1 MVYDL
6 MMRVALDTLGCK
18 LNQAESELLAR
29 QFVAAGY
36 ELVASPCDA
45 DIYVLNT
52 CTVTHVA
59 DAKSRRL
66 LRQAHRLNP
75 GARLV
80 AIGCYAQRA
89 PAELA
94 QLDGVA
100 LVLGNGQK
108 LDLLSIIKEEKWFEE
123 AVLAGLPPAQKAA
136 WRTRSFVRIQ
146 DGCQSFCT
154 YCVVPLVRPREISLP
169 AGEVVAEVKQQ
180 VARGYREVVLTG
192 TKIGSYHYQGTDL
205 KGLLEAILA
214 ETDIT
219 RLRLSSL
226 QPQEVSPGLIGLWQ
240 DKRLCPH
247 CHLSLQS
254 GSDAVLERM
263 GRRYTADGYH
273 QAVSLIR
280 GLVPDVVIT
289 TDVIVGFPGETDE
302 EFAASYELCRELGFA
317 RMHVFAYSPRQ
328 GTRAVELT
336 HQVAGKV
343 KKERRQRML
352 ELSVEISRSFREK
365 FLGRVMPVLWET
377 KAGGVWSGLTGN
389 YIRVYTQGDDDLTN
403 RLLPA
408 RLVSINKDGVWGE

>member
-254 GSDAVLERM
+254 GSDAVLGRM
-263 GRRYTADGYH
+263 GRRYTTDGYR